1 MKNELETEGHE
12 IPAPPPSAPP
22 TSRWSSWL
30 PRLVLALLL
39 PVLFLG
45 LAEGALRLFHVGYCT
60 SLMEPCTIHGRPF
73 ACYNLFFAAPFFPP
87 GIVKTPQFFS
97 IPLEKPVGTYRIFVL
112 GESAAMGDPDPAY
125 GFSRYLAV
133 MLRERFPMKFEVVNT
148 GMVAINSHVSLV
160 MARELAK
167 YKPDLFLVYAGSNEV
182 VGPYGPGTVLTASSM
197 SMPIIQ
203 ASIFARSLRIGQL
216 LSGNGKQR
224 AEWRG
229 MEMFLN
235 KRVPA
240 DSPMMVP
247 AYRNF
252 EINLR
257 SIVEVARASSAHV
270 LLSTIATNLKDS
282 APFASLHRPG
292 LSAQAFET
300 WTSLVQQGA
309 PLGKAGAHA
318 EALKLYTEAAQID
331 DQYAELQFRMAR
343 CDWSLGE
350 FGAARGHFMGNVLNF
365 GMREALITSDPK
377 KHCSQMHLLCRM
389 DASPVAQPKTFPN
402 RDLCSEETCDS

>member
-1 MKNELETEGHE
+1 
-12 IPAPPPSAPP
+12 
-22 TSRWSSWL
+22 
-30 PRLVLALLL
+30 V
-39 PVLFLG
+39 
-45 LAEGALRLFHVGYCT
+45 
-60 SLMEPCTIHGRPF
+60 
-73 ACYNLFFAAPFFPP
+73 
-87 GIVKTPQFFS
+87 
-97 IPLEKPVGTYRIFVL
+97 EKPVGTYRIFVL

-125 GFSRYLAV
+125 GFSRYLAA
-133 MLRERFPMKFEVVNT
+133 MLGERFPTMRFEVVNT
-148 GMVAINSHVSLV
+148 GIVAINSHVSLV

-167 YKPDLFLVYAGSNEV
+167 YKPDLLLVYAGSNEV

-197 SMPIIQ
+197 SMPII
-203 ASIFARSLRIGQL
+203 FARSLRIGQL
-216 LSGNGKQR
+216 LSEKGKQR

-240 DSPMMVP
+240 DSPMMEP

-309 PLGKAGAHA
+309 PLENAGAHA

-350 FGAARGHFMGNVLNF
+350 FGAARGHFMRNVLNF

-389 DASPVAQPKTFPN
+389 DALPC
-402 RDLCSEETCDS
+402 CSA